1 VSTPARPETL
11 SRRARWVYAGGALAL
26 VAILVLTWVP
36 GGFRESPPS
45 LETVAPD
52 AVIATGPY
60 EFTFTKATAQHQP
73 KTSYAPETWKVVA
86 IGTGRTTGEETIAP
100 STFGDDGMFVA
111 RDPQTSERQNATGA
125 EFGDEG
131 GMGHA
136 FTPGLPPIPYRVQ
149 FVFSAAYRPGA
160 TIRLTIIAQQIG
172 NNDLIQTDDATKS
185 WRNDDYGYLVTLPV
199 TVVPEETS

>member
-1 VSTPARPETL
+1 MSTAVGVETA
-11 SRRARWVYAGGALAL
+11 SRRARLLYAGGAVVL
-26 VAILVLTWVP
+26 VGIIVLTWVL

-45 LETVAPD
+45 LQTVAPG
-52 AVIATGPY
+52 AVVATGPY

-131 GMGHA
+131 GMGDA

-149 FVFSAAYRPGA
+149 FVFSDAYRPGP
-160 TIRLTIIAQQIG
+160 TIRLTVIAQQFG

-199 TVVPEETS
+199 TVLPQETS